1 MTLMFMTGARLT
13 ALETFCSKDIQRT
26 SSESPVCAMLPLQR
40 DIDVTVLTKGESSSD
55 CSGQSVQ
62 VRLPWESVLLGLDKK
77 YCTVTDK

>member
-1 MTLMFMTGARLT
+1 MFLTGARLT

-26 SSESPVCAMLPLQR
+26 SESPVFAMMPLKC
-40 DIDVTVLTKGESSSD
+40 DINVTILTKGESSSD

-77 YCTVTDK
+77 YCTVTDI